1 MDYDDEGLL
10 NALIKSNKKIQL
22 KNHSLIKIQKE
33 DESAQIQMIY
43 SQIIYIYKEIDNDIT
58 NDYNSEIHSYWIFVR
73 VYDKLYSSESSSNSM
88 YSIAL
93 ELIASLDSRK
103 IKEQIYCCDQIYETV
118 LKIIEKLFS
127 EKSFNLR
134 GFIRQRN
141 NDFVCL
147 LAIFILLK
155 LFLPSMYVQTLMLQA
170 ELSKLIET
178 KSDKKI
184 PCQKAWKEIKFISI
198 LFLEDRLP
206 YIEKIAVSNKINV
219 TNIDNDITKKQIN
232 DFLKKMQKLD
242 GLTTENMNSPQ
253 RKIKK

>member
-10 NALIKSNKKIQL
+10 NALIKSNKKKAL
-22 KNHSLIKIQKE
+22 NHSLIKIQKE
-33 DESAQIQMIY
+33 DESTQIQRTY
-43 SQIIYIYKEIDNDIT
+43 SQILDIYQEIDDDMT
-58 NDYNSEIHSYWIFVR
+58 NKYNSEIHSYWIFIR
-73 VYDKLYSSESSSNSM
+73 AYDKLYSSESSSNSM

-93 ELIASLDSRK
+93 ELITSLDSHN
-103 IKEQIYCCDQIYETV
+103 IKEQLYCCNQIYDTV

-155 LFLPSMYVQTLMLQA
+155 LFLPSMYVQTFMLRA

-178 KSDKKI
+178 KSDQKI
-184 PCQKAWKEIKFISI
+184 PCQKAWKEIKFLSI

-206 YIEKIAVSNKINV
+206 YIEKMVVSNKVKII
-219 TNIDNDITKKQIN
+219 NIDNNITKKHIN
-232 DFLKKMQKLD
+232 DFLKKINKLD

-253 RKIKK
+253 RKMKR

>member
-88 YSIAL
+88 CSIAL

-103 IKEQIYCCDQIYETV
+103 IKEQIYC
-118 LKIIEKLFS
+118 
-127 EKSFNLR
+127 
-134 GFIRQRN
+134 
-141 NDFVCL
+141 
-147 LAIFILLK
+147 
-155 LFLPSMYVQTLMLQA
+155 
-170 ELSKLIET
+170 
-178 KSDKKI
+178 
-184 PCQKAWKEIKFISI
+184 
-198 LFLEDRLP
+198 
-206 YIEKIAVSNKINV
+206 
-219 TNIDNDITKKQIN
+219 
-232 DFLKKMQKLD
+232 
-242 GLTTENMNSPQ
+242 
-253 RKIKK
+253 

>member
-1 MDYDDEGLL
+1 
-10 NALIKSNKKIQL
+10 
-22 KNHSLIKIQKE
+22 
-33 DESAQIQMIY
+33 
-43 SQIIYIYKEIDNDIT
+43 
-58 NDYNSEIHSYWIFVR
+58 
-73 VYDKLYSSESSSNSM
+73 M

-219 TNIDNDITKKQIN
+219 INIDNNITKKQIN